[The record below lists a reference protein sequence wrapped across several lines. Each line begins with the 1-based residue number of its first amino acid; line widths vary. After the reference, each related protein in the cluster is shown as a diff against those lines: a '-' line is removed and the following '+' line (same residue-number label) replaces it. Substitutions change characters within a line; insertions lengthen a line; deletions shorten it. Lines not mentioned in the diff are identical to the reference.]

1 MSSRGEVIT
10 EAAVRF
16 VSALPAAV
24 GKVWQFLTD
33 TKALPEWY
41 GDGGIEP
48 REGGAVSLMG
58 GHIRG
63 VVTIWRPEQM
73 LGYTWNV
80 IGPGE
85 TVSQWPVSYLEIALA
100 AEELG
105 ATLTLTHRP
114 IPEAMQKQ
122 TAMGWHTLLGLIAA
136 GLDNRFP
143 KRADIFTANAALY
156 GVDLNDLKR

>member
-1 MSSRGEVIT
+1 MSKGEIVP

-16 VSALPAAV
+16 VRAPPAPV
-24 GKVWQFLTD
+24 SKVWQFLTN

-41 GDGGIEP
+41 GEGSIEP

-73 LGYTWNV
+73 LGYSWNV
-80 IGPGE
+80 FAPGE
-85 TVSQWPVSYLEIALA
+85 TVSQWPVSYLEIAQA
-100 AEELG
+100 AEG
-105 ATLTLTHRP
+105 AGTKHTLTHRP
-114 IPEAMQKQ
+114 IPDAMQKQ
-122 TAMGWHTLLGLIAA
+122 TAMGWHTWLDLIAA

-143 KRADIFTANAALY
+143 KRADIFPANAALY
-156 GVDLNDLKR
+156 GVDLNALKR